1 MIVFNGFQVC
11 IHESRVESKSNNTF
25 DDHPTSGLGSPCVI
39 YVMELDIP
47 SVMEN
52 DGIVL
57 EYAVDKE
64 LEDYQYLRVATGH
77 LKESLDEIVEELRRQ
92 EGTTCLC
99 FSFTGFA
106 LLAVDSRVTGP
117 DMLTVSKI
125 SVVNNSLHTKICRCG
140 DLYESVLLIEGKEGK
155 MEHKRSHNRVARANV
170 CRQGHP
176 LALLEGG
183 YILHVVKLGSLGS
196 IKKTIQR
203 AATSSVIVLEEFV
216 VENSYYIEMRV
227 FELSFTKTMVKRK
240 RKLTSNV
247 YIGRAG
253 DNLLEC
259 LKESNH

>member
-64 LEDYQYLRVATGH
+64 LEDVSH

-155 MEHKRSHNRVARANV
+155 MEHKRSHNRVARASKDFNKHQNFML
-170 CRQGHP
+170 CLHRSWRSTFG
-176 LALLEGG
+176 
-183 YILHVVKLGSLGS
+183 IL
-196 IKKTIQR
+196 
-203 AATSSVIVLEEFV
+203 
-216 VENSYYIEMRV
+216 
-227 FELSFTKTMVKRK
+227 
-240 RKLTSNV
+240 
-247 YIGRAG
+247 
-253 DNLLEC
+253 
-259 LKESNH
+259 